1 MPLTLYFHPLSSFCH
16 KVLIALYEHGIAF
29 EKRIIDLANDADRAE
44 LQSLWALGKFPVIR
58 DHARQ
63 RDVPESSVI
72 IEYLDRFYRGQRPLI
87 PEDWDSALEVRLWD
101 RFFDC
106 HVQGP
111 MQRIVADRLYGTHGD
126 LSRERAALLSAYAL
140 LEQRLASRIWVASQD
155 FSLADCAAAPALF
168 YASTLVAFADDQ
180 RHLSAYFERLIQRP
194 SFQQVINEA
203 RPYFIHYPYAEAIPQ
218 RFRQQSGKGES
229 IE

>member
-16 KVLIALYEHGIAF
+16 KVLIALYERGVAF

-44 LQSLWALGKFPVIR
+44 LQSLWPLGKFPVIR

-72 IEYLDRFYRGQRPLI
+72 IEYLDRFHGRQQPLI
-87 PEDWDSALEVRLWD
+87 PKDWESALEVRLWD
-101 RFFDC
+101 RFFDSY
-106 HVQGP
+106 VQGP

-126 LSRERAALLSAYAL
+126 LSRERAALLNAYAV
-140 LEQRLASRIWVASQD
+140 LEQRLASRIWVASPD

-168 YASTLVAFADDQ
+168 YASTLVAFTDDH

-194 SFQQVINEA
+194 SFQRVIDEA
-203 RPYFIHYPYAEAIPQ
+203 RPYFVHYPYAEAIPQ
-218 RFRQQSGKGES
+218 RFRQQSGKSAVME
-229 IE
+229 

>member
-44 LQSLWALGKFPVIR
+44 LQSLWPLGKFPVIR

-126 LSRERAALLSAYAL
+126 LSKERAALLSAYAM
-140 LEQRLASRIWVASQD
+140 LERRLASRIWVASQD

-168 YASTLVAFADDQ
+168 YASTLVAFADEH
-180 RHLSAYFERLIQRP
+180 RHLSAYFERLVQRP
-194 SFQQVINEA
+194 SFQRVIDEA
-203 RPYFIHYPYAEAIPQ
+203 RPYFVHYPFAEAIPQ
-218 RFRQQSGKGES
+218 RFR
-229 IE
+229 